1 MDTSR
6 RTRHA
11 RFSHAIRC
19 TVVVVALVALMV
31 PAVSLPRAA
40 NGLPTTFWV
49 DATSGLDTN
58 AGTETTPFKT
68 ITHALEVATSFD
80 TLMILPGEYGVAN
93 GETFP
98 LVASGESFLG
108 VQGADA
114 TRIVGNGLSRVMY
127 WNPTDEGDFI
137 EGLTFTGGGVDQ
149 AAGVYALI
157 NNGLSAP
164 DTPRITECV
173 FADNDAMSNAG
184 ALWIG
189 SVGPD
194 PAYPLLEHDSF
205 YGNRALGGGGALWI
219 GANASVTLRD
229 SWFSDNMSGGA
240 GGAVYVAEGAGPL
253 LCAGT
258 VFSGCEGSMGGAVYL
273 IGGIQAGGGHRF
285 ESDGFYG
292 NTATNDGGAL
302 AVVNGSPVAVT
313 GSDAWDNSAGT
324 RGGFGFVMNIGVD
337 AENNVIGSSASPDG
351 SAWYV
356 FGANLSENNDT
367 VVTSTGSGA
376 ALGGESAGIAVRN
389 SIYWNPEALTDIIYG
404 TVDHS
409 SLTDS
414 DGAASG
420 TGNITGNPM
429 LVDTAGWDARLR
441 VGSPCID
448 AANPA
453 TAAAT
458 DRYGTVRPID
468 GDGDGAALPDM
479 GACERPVIVLGALEG
494 TTRYE
499 TAVEV
504 ALSAFTSAD
513 TAIIASG
520 ENFPDALAAAGLAG
534 SYSAPLL
541 LVQPT
546 AVPAVVGGALTTLG
560 VSDVIIIGGEG
571 AVSTGVES
579 TLGATYNVDRIQ
591 GADRY
596 ETAARVARRIAER
609 EGLFWP
615 TVFIARGDE
624 FPDALAASPLAY
636 SMGRPIL
643 LVRPDALPGSTA
655 AVIDDLDIRWAYVV
669 GGEGAVSSSVKSTL
683 DGMLVTNGGAA
694 SERWAGATRYETARV
709 VAEEGVAEGFAGW
722 GYVGI
727 ATGENFPDALAGGVA
742 AGTNFGVI
750 ALTGSTGLPVSTR
763 QMLEMKAFKVM
774 KCDVYGGSGAVSL
787 AVRTAITDAL
797 GW

>member
-1 MDTSR
+1 MDASR
-6 RTRHA
+6 SSPRV
-11 RFSHAIRC
+11 RFSHALRC
-19 TVVVVALVALMV
+19 VVVVALMALMV
-31 PAVSLPRAA
+31 PAVGLPTAA
-40 NGLPTTFWV
+40 NGLPVIFWV
-49 DATSGLDTN
+49 DAVNGLDAN
-58 AGTETTPFKT
+58 AGTEAAPFKT
-68 ITHALEVATSFD
+68 ITHALEVASSLD
-80 TLMILPGEYGVAN
+80 TLMILPGDYDTAN

-114 TRIVGNGLSRVMY
+114 TRIVGNGASQVMY
-127 WNPTDEGDFI
+127 WNPTDAGDYV

-149 AAGVYALI
+149 AAAIYALI
-157 NNGLSAP
+157 NSGLSAP

-173 FADNDAMSNAG
+173 FANNDALSNAG
-184 ALWIG
+184 AVWVG

-194 PAYPLLEHDSF
+194 PAYPLLERNSF

-219 GANASVTLRD
+219 GANASATLRD
-229 SWFSDNMSGGA
+229 NWFSDNRASGA

-253 LCAGT
+253 LCVGN
-258 VFSGCEGSMGGAVYL
+258 VFSQCVGSMGGAVYL
-273 IGGIQAGGGHRF
+273 NGGIQPGDGHRF
-285 ESDGFYG
+285 QSNAFYS
-292 NTATNDGGAL
+292 NTAVNDGGAL
-302 AVVNGSPVAVT
+302 AVVNGSTIAIT
-313 GSDAWDNSAGT
+313 GSDAWDNSAGV

-337 AENNVIGSSASPDG
+337 AENNVIGGSAGPEG
-351 SAWYV
+351 SAWHV
-356 FGANLSENNDT
+356 FGASLSENHDT
-367 VVTSTGSGA
+367 VVASAGSA
-376 ALGGESAGIAVRN
+376 VTLGGDSAGIQIRN
-389 SIYWNPEALTDIIYG
+389 SIYWNPGAALDISIG
-404 TVDHS
+404 AIDHS
-409 SLTDS
+409 SLTDT

-420 TGNITGNPM
+420 TGNITGDPM
-429 LVDTAGWDARLR
+429 LVDAVNWDTRLR

-448 AANPA
+448 AADPA

-458 DRYGTVRPID
+458 DRYGTARPID
-468 GDGDGAALPDM
+468 GDGNGSALPDM
-479 GACERPVIVLGALEG
+479 GAFERPEIVLGALQG
-494 TTRYE
+494 DTRYE

-504 ALSAFTSAD
+504 ALSAFESAD

-534 SYSAPLL
+534 SYGAPLL
-541 LVQPT
+541 LVRQD
-546 AVPAVVGGALTTLG
+546 AVPEVVSGALATLG
-560 VSDVIIIGGEG
+560 VSDVIIIGGGG
-571 AVSTGVES
+571 AVSAGVES
-579 TLGATYNVDRIQ
+579 TLDATYNVDRIE

-609 EGLFWP
+609 DGLFWP

-624 FPDALAASPLAY
+624 FPDALAASSLAY

-655 AVIDDLDIRWAYVV
+655 DVIDDLDIQWAYIV
-669 GGEGAVSSSVKSTL
+669 GGEGAVSGSVKSAI
-683 DGMLVTNGGAA
+683 DGMLLANSGAV

-709 VAEEGVAEGFAGW
+709 VAEKGIEEGFASWSYIG
-722 GYVGI
+722 V

-742 AGTNFGVI
+742 AGTNYGVI

-763 QMLEMKAFKVM
+763 QMIETNAARVM

-787 AVRTAITDAL
+787 AVRAAIADAL